1 MNLQNVSLRLMALLM
16 MLVTPDVCV
25 TAQEKAE
32 GLRETSY
39 RVDASFPQQTN
50 GLVWQATSAVA
61 IDSRGNIF
69 VFHRAKEPIL
79 KFDRSGKLLR
89 AFGEG
94 LFVSPHGMRIDDQ
107 DNLWVT
113 DNANHTVVKLNAE
126 GRVLL
131 SLGVRDKAG
140 DDTEHFDKPTD
151 VAFAANGDFYVS
163 DGYGNSRVVK
173 FSREGK
179 FLSAW
184 GKKGTGPGEFN
195 LPHAVQV
202 DRQGQVYVADRE
214 NNRIQIFD
222 EQGRYLRQIEGL
234 APYGLCLTADQ
245 HLFVADGR
253 ANRVI
258 KLTLAGA
265 TVDSWGATGEAA
277 GSFRLPHGI
286 TAAADGTIYVT
297 EITGKRIQRFVPK
310 P

>member
-1 MNLQNVSLRLMALLM
+1 MGYCAGQSRG
-16 MLVTPDVCV
+16 
-25 TAQEKAE
+25 AQ
-32 GLRETSY
+32 ETSY
-39 RVDASFPQQTN
+39 RVDASFPQQTD

-61 IDSRGNIF
+61 IDSRGNIY

-113 DNANHTVVKLNAE
+113 DNANHTVVKLNTD

-173 FSREGK
+173 FNREGK
-179 FLSAW
+179 FLSTW

-202 DRQGQVYVADRE
+202 DRLGHVYVADRE
-214 NNRIQIFD
+214 NNRIQVFND
-222 EQGRYLRQIEGL
+222 EGRYLRQIEGW
-234 APYGLCLTADQ
+234 PP
-245 HLFVADGR
+245 
-253 ANRVI
+253 
-258 KLTLAGA
+258 
-265 TVDSWGATGEAA
+265 TVCA
-277 GSFRLPHGI
+277 
-286 TAAADGTIYVT
+286 
-297 EITGKRIQRFVPK
+297 
-310 P
+310 

>member
-1 MNLQNVSLRLMALLM
+1 MPSIANVSGCPSQDGVLYHRHLVRFVAAPNRATAPYLLRVHWQTGYTRPVRLLIPQTRGIMTLQNVSLRLLALLM
-16 MLVTPDVCV
+16 MLASPDVWA

-32 GLRETSY
+32 GLKESSY
-39 RVDASFPQQTN
+39 RVDASFPQRTD

-79 KFDRSGKLLR
+79 KFDRSGKLMR

-126 GRVLL
+126 GQVLL
-131 SLGVRDKAG
+131 SLGVRDQAG
-140 DDTEHFDKPTD
+140 DDAEHFDKPTD
-151 VAFAANGDFYVS
+151 VAWAANGDFYVS

-202 DRQGQVYVADRE
+202 DRQGISSLPTERTIASR
-214 NNRIQIFD
+214 F
-222 EQGRYLRQIEGL
+222 LMS
-234 APYGLCLTADQ
+234 
-245 HLFVADGR
+245 
-253 ANRVI
+253 RVDI
-258 KLTLAGA
+258 CAKSKAWPP
-265 TVDSWGATGEAA
+265 TVCT
-277 GSFRLPHGI
+277 
-286 TAAADGTIYVT
+286 
-297 EITGKRIQRFVPK
+297 
-310 P
+310 

>member
-1 MNLQNVSLRLMALLM
+1 M
-16 MLVTPDVCV
+16 
-25 TAQEKAE
+25 
-32 GLRETSY
+32 
-39 RVDASFPQQTN
+39 DASFPQQAD

-131 SLGVRDKAG
+131 SLGVRDQAG

-151 VAFAANGDFYVS
+151 VAFAAKGDFFVS

-184 GKKGTGPGEFN
+184 GRKERDRVNSIYRTRCKWTDRGIST
-195 LPHAVQV
+195 LPTEKTIAFRFLMSRV
-202 DRQGQVYVADRE
+202 DTCAKSK
-214 NNRIQIFD
+214 
-222 EQGRYLRQIEGL
+222 
-234 APYGLCLTADQ
+234 AWPP
-245 HLFVADGR
+245 
-253 ANRVI
+253 
-258 KLTLAGA
+258 
-265 TVDSWGATGEAA
+265 TVCT
-277 GSFRLPHGI
+277 
-286 TAAADGTIYVT
+286 
-297 EITGKRIQRFVPK
+297 
-310 P
+310 